1 MVNLSP
7 DHTYQVS
14 ASCQIKNLGKIYHE
28 IFGYPSKGLF
38 VEVGA
43 YDGESYS
50 NTSCLADHGW
60 QGIYIEP
67 IAEYAL
73 KCKDRHAKNKVA
85 IVNAAIG
92 RERKAI
98 DIFKGEALSTLDSEM
113 VSRYGEITWSKH
125 VDFKQTT
132 CQQIRLEDLLK
143 YFRISPGFDLLV
155 VDVEGKE
162 TEVFSSFDLSYW
174 LPKVLI
180 VEIEDDHTSFQ
191 PYQDFVEDKKNL
203 RRFIHSNGYIEIY
216 RDPINTLF
224 LRQDIFKA
232 LYIGEIEIFHPENI
246 IPS

>member
-1 MVNLSP
+1 MTNSSL
-7 DHTYQVS
+7 DDTYQVS
-14 ASCQIKNLGKIYHE
+14 NSCQIKDLGKIYRE

-60 QGIYIEP
+60 QGVYIEP

-73 KCKDRHAKNKVA
+73 KCKDRHSKNKVA

-98 DIFKGEALSTLDSEM
+98 DIFKGEAFTTADSEM
-113 VSRYGEITWSKH
+113 VSRYGEINWSKH
-125 VDFKQTT
+125 VDFEQTT

-143 YFRISPGFDLLV
+143 YFRIAPGFDLLV

-180 VEIEDDHTSFQ
+180 VEIEDDHDSFQ
-191 PYQDFVEDKKNL
+191 QYQDFVEDKKNL
-203 RRFIHSNGYIEIY
+203 RQFIHSNRYIDIY
-216 RDPINTLF
+216 KDSINTIF
-224 LRQDIFKA
+224 LRQDVFKT
-232 LYIGEIEIFHPENI
+232 LHIGEIEIFHPEHI